1 MSGLNT
7 HSGVVVGL
15 GLQPPSYSFATTNM
29 CADILRTSYT
39 RHAVVHDPC
48 ILQLQLVRG
57 RSLGHCCRYSDG
69 RLCMGSLLHR
79 FRRCCRC
86 RCNRYYQC
94 TLTVAERGKTEAT

>member
-15 GLQPPSYSFATTNM
+15 VCNNRRTRLQQPT

-69 RLCMGSLLHR
+69 RLHR